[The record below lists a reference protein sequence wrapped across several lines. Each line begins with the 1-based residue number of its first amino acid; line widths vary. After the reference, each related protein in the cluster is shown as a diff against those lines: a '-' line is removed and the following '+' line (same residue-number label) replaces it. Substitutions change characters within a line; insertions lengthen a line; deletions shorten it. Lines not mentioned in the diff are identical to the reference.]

1 MMLEGSKILLVEDS
15 PETTELLTDCL
26 LLNDCKVLQA
36 GTGKA
41 ALELLARHQFDIA
54 ILDINLPDAN
64 GIGLIDAIKEHD
76 PTIATVMITGY
87 PDPQFVVDAMK
98 KGASDFLVKPFELDR
113 LMMVM
118 MRVLRERELLL
129 EKKNILDRLEDKKKI
144 ELLNRKLRK
153 KIEELTIMF
162 HVSSKLN
169 GLSIVD
175 DVYEKMVQLVTEV
188 LEVRSCAYY
197 LADNE
202 RGELLL
208 VTQRPEGNG
217 SAHRR
222 TMPLSRDLLAK
233 TTLSKGYLQ
242 KNERL
247 FLPVIIKDAC
257 LGFILIEGKNGR
269 GLSQDEIFLLKL
281 ITEKVSIKIENK
293 MLYESLY
300 NSILYTLSSL
310 ITTIN
315 RRDSYTDGHCSRVTE
330 MSLAIGE
337 NLGVTEYEKNGLK
350 IVGPI
355 HDLGKI
361 GVPDSILLKP
371 GALTDEEFAIMKS
384 HSIYGEEIMRRFD
397 ILSEEAVIIRHHHER
412 YNGTG
417 YPDRLDG
424 ETIPLAC
431 RIIAVCDAFDA
442 MTSDRPYRKSL
453 GRKEALAEIVRCR
466 GTQFDP
472 RAADCFIA
480 TFGG

>member
-1 MMLEGSKILLVEDS
+1 
-15 PETTELLTDCL
+15 
-26 LLNDCKVLQA
+26 
-36 GTGKA
+36 
-41 ALELLARHQFDIA
+41 
-54 ILDINLPDAN
+54 
-64 GIGLIDAIKEHD
+64 
-76 PTIATVMITGY
+76 
-87 PDPQFVVDAMK
+87 
-98 KGASDFLVKPFELDR
+98 
-113 LMMVM
+113 
-118 MRVLRERELLL
+118 
-129 EKKNILDRLEDKKKI
+129 
-144 ELLNRKLRK
+144 
-153 KIEELTIMF
+153 
-162 HVSSKLN
+162 
-169 GLSIVD
+169 
-175 DVYEKMVQLVTEV
+175 
-188 LEVRSCAYY
+188 
-197 LADNE
+197 
-202 RGELLL
+202 
-208 VTQRPEGNG
+208 
-217 SAHRR
+217 
-222 TMPLSRDLLAK
+222 
-233 TTLSKGYLQ
+233 
-242 KNERL
+242 
-247 FLPVIIKDAC
+247 
-257 LGFILIEGKNGR
+257 
-269 GLSQDEIFLLKL
+269 
-281 ITEKVSIKIENK
+281 

-330 MSLAIGE
+330 MSLTIGE
-337 NLGVTEYEKNGLK
+337 NLGVTEYEKNSLK

-453 GRKEALAEIVRCR
+453 GKKEALAEIVRCR